1 MTDNPPPQRTGWF
14 GRNWL
19 WFVPLGCFG
28 ILLCGGLLVV
38 VIGFGVF
45 KLLKSSTPYQLAV
58 ARAKADPQVI
68 AALGTPIEEGLIPTG
83 NINVN
88 NNNGNAN
95 LQIPISGPK
104 GGASIHVVATE
115 QASTWTIQDIEITVD
130 GAAQP
135 IKLSPAAPDAPAEQP
150 PNEPDNAR

>member
-1 MTDNPPPQRTGWF
+1 MADSQPPQKGWF
-14 GRNWL
+14 GRNWF

-28 ILLCGGLLVV
+28 FLICGGLLAVAIV
-38 VIGFGVF
+38 FGVF
-45 KLLKSSTPYQLAV
+45 KLIKTSTPYQLAV

-83 NINVN
+83 NVNVN
-88 NNNGNAN
+88 NGSGNAN
-95 LQIPISGPK
+95 LQIPISGPNGK
-104 GGASIHVVATE
+104 ATIHVVATE
-115 QASTWTIQDIEITVD
+115 QSSTWTIKDIDVTVD

-150 PNEPDNAR
+150 ANEPDNAR